1 MPWLA
6 QPYGDTRKQQLLKQ
20 FDIKGIPALVILD
33 SETGI
38 PISTRARKD
47 ISSEADI
54 PAVIASWDKQF
65 GIVKK
70 RMIYNAEQAHRRAL
84 LDQ

>member
-1 MPWLA
+1 MKFGI
-6 QPYGDTRKQQLLKQ
+6 Q
-20 FDIKGIPALVILD
+20 GIPALVIVD

-47 ISSEADI
+47 ITTDSDI
-54 PAVIASWDKQF
+54 PAVITSWDKQL

-70 RMIYNAEQAHRRAL
+70 RMIHNAECAHMRAL
-84 LDQ
+84 